1 MINTPEQ
8 HIVLVIPSPDQ
19 FSTWVK
25 QSTRH
30 LGTFPSN
37 YLLDPKKPGSKNRVT
52 NFLTDPEHLSLSLAC
67 ELQRQILTDAVRKGV
82 HLKPIE
88 IKPLQSFLRVSESL

>member
-1 MINTPEQ
+1 MINAPEQ

-19 FSTWVK
+19 FSVWVK
-25 QSTRH
+25 ESTLQ

-52 NFLTDPEHLSLSLAC
+52 NFLADPEHLSLSLAC

-82 HLKPIE
+82 HLKPIQ
-88 IKPLQSFLRVSESL
+88 IKPLQSFFRISESV